1 MRLRIK
7 VKARARR
14 SRLVGKVGDEWKL
27 EVAAPPV
34 QGEANREVI
43 EFLAKSL
50 RVPRSAVRIVAGE
63 RSPHKVVEILGIE
76 AERFRLL
83 AAILEG

>member
-27 EVAAPPV
+27 EVAAPPIE
-34 QGEANREVI
+34 GEANREVI
-43 EFLAKSL
+43 AFLAKSL
-50 RVPRSAVRIVAGE
+50 RVPRSAVRIVAGQ
-63 RSPHKVVEILGIE
+63 RSAHKIVEILGIE

-83 AAILEG
+83 AGILKG

>member
-34 QGEANREVI
+34 EGEANREVI

>member
-83 AAILEG
+83 TGIREG